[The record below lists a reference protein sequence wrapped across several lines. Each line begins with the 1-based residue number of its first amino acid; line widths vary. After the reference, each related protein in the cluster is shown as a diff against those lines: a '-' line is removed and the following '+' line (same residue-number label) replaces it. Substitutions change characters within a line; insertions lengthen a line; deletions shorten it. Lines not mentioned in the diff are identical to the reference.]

1 MFTLGTD
8 SVVKKLYNKK
18 TAIVATTT
26 YEFVEMAI
34 NWYRSLS
41 LLGLQSEAIIVAYDT
56 QSYDVLN
63 NLNISC
69 PFVDVGF
76 FSRKTDGEWYEME
89 KRTNHIGAS
98 IILKNFN
105 INVVRSE
112 TDIFFLKNFIPKF
125 EQEDSDDIDMIV
137 SSDRRYDKFNHK
149 RKKNH
154 IISVEADRKEV
165 IDWGESDQAKY
176 GDVNGSLC
184 YIPHRTSDKVV
195 KFHEELADNNYL
207 KQFPVCHYS
216 GSAQRIWNQ
225 AVREKGIR
233 IKVLSVFDFANG
245 SVWKVPYLKDLIK
258 ERAYSI
264 HYNFHSNAAPINR
277 VSEKKAAM
285 IKNGHWL
292 L

>member
-1 MFTLGTD
+1 
-8 SVVKKLYNKK
+8 
-18 TAIVATTT
+18 
-26 YEFVEMAI
+26 
-34 NWYRSLS
+34 
-41 LLGLQSEAIIVAYDT
+41 
-56 QSYDVLN
+56 
-63 NLNISC
+63 
-69 PFVDVGF
+69 
-76 FSRKTDGEWYEME
+76 
-89 KRTNHIGAS
+89 
-98 IILKNFN
+98 
-105 INVVRSE
+105 
-112 TDIFFLKNFIPKF
+112 
-125 EQEDSDDIDMIV
+125 MIV
-137 SSDRRYDKFNHK
+137 SSNRRYDKFNHK

-195 KFHEELADNNYL
+195 KFHEELADDDYL